1 MDSYHSLINLVSQMK
16 TKKKKQSKSLDE
28 IAHEEPIGINVLL
41 R

>member
-1 MDSYHSLINLVSQMK
+1 MDSYQSLINIVYQMK
-16 TKKKKQSKSLDE
+16 TKKKPSKSLDE